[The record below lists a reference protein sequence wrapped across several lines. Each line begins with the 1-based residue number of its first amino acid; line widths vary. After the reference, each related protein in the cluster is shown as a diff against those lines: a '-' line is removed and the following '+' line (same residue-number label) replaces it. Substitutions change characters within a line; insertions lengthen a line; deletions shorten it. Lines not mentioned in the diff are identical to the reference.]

1 MLLALA
7 WQDHAVVAAY
17 FAALVGMGWHFARK
31 QKSGAEYFLASRR
44 VPWFALGLSIM
55 ATLMSSLTYLSEP
68 GEVWLSGVTTIVAKW
83 IAILTEMVVVL
94 FVIIPF
100 LMRFR
105 FTSVYEYLEYRFG
118 RGPRRLAVALFLC
131 LIVSWMG
138 FVVLAMSWT
147 VSRVTGVH
155 LWIITATVGGVG
167 TVYTMVGGMRAV
179 IWKEVL
185 QVALMLGGCLV
196 CIGYV
201 LTHGT
206 NGDWLAK
213 SDEYRR
219 AVDPGSSVLTWI
231 PNDAF
236 DRISVAGFAATMF
249 VWHLCTHLGNQM
261 VVQRYFSSSDLKAAR
276 RSFLTAVGAS
286 IVVNT
291 LLVVA
296 GLALVSFY
304 LAGHGQHWFDPYHL
318 PKRDADLIFP
328 MFMVNELPP
337 GLAGAVLTA
346 VLSAAMSTLD
356 SGVNAIATVISVER
370 RSRREGE
377 APAEPE
383 PHLWEHEVGVPVNAR
398 GSAGAS
404 PSRENWNEV
413 RFAKMVTLVA
423 GLCIT
428 AAAYALNLLV
438 KDRNILEMMP
448 RSFNCFLVPLGG
460 MFFLGFFVPRCG
472 PRAAVLASLTALV
485 TAVSLAYSRELYGIV
500 DERGR
505 PLSFTLILPV
515 TFGVLLVVGLAGSV
529 FDRATPDQTAGLT
542 WFTRRQR
549 PNIPPHLL
557 APNPPA
563 PFPVKKEGG
572 ES

>member
-7 WQDHAVVAAY
+7 WQDHAVVVAY
-17 FAALVGMGWHFARK
+17 LAVLAGMGWHFARK
-31 QKSGAEYFLASRR
+31 QKSGNEYFLASRR

-68 GEVWLSGVTTIVAKW
+68 GEVWLSGITTIVAKW

-94 FVIIPF
+94 LVIIPF

-118 RGPRRLAVALFLC
+118 RGPRRLAVVLFIC
-131 LIVSWMG
+131 LIVTWMG

-196 CIGYV
+196 CIGFV

-213 SDEYRR
+213 SNEYRH
-219 AVDPGSSVLTWI
+219 AVDPGSSALIWV

-236 DRISVAGFAATMF
+236 DRISVVGFASTMF

-261 VVQRYFSSSDLKAAR
+261 VVQRYFSSSDVKAAR
-276 RSFLTAVGAS
+276 RSFATAACAS
-286 IVVNT
+286 LIVNT

-296 GLALVSFY
+296 GLALVSYY
-304 LAGHGQHWFDPYHL
+304 LAGHGEKWFDPYKL

-370 RSRREGE
+370 RSYRKGE
-377 APAEPE
+377 D
-383 PHLWEHEVGVPVNAR
+383 
-398 GSAGAS
+398 S
-404 PSRENWNEV
+404 V

-423 GLCIT
+423 GLSIT
-428 AAAYALNLLV
+428 VAAYLMNLLV

-472 PRAAVLASLTALV
+472 SRAAIVASVAALI
-485 TAVSLAYSRELYGIV
+485 TAVSLAYSKELYGIA

-505 PLSFTLILPV
+505 PLTFTLILPA
-515 TFGVLLVVGLAGSV
+515 TFVVMLATGLIGSL
-529 FDRATPDQTAGLT
+529 FDRSTPKQTSGLT
-542 WFTRRQR
+542 WFTRHQA
-549 PNIPPHLL
+549 PNLPPHLV
-557 APNPPA
+557 A
-563 PFPVKKEGG
+563 
-572 ES
+572 

>member
-7 WQDHAVVAAY
+7 WQDHAVIVLYLVVLVA
-17 FAALVGMGWHFARK
+17 MGLHFSRK
-31 QKSGAEYFLASRR
+31 QKTGSEYFLAGRS

-68 GEVWLSGVTTIVAKW
+68 GEVWLSGITTIVAKW

-94 FVIIPF
+94 LVIIPF

-147 VSRVTGVH
+147 VSRVTGVP
-155 LWIITATVGGVG
+155 LAVVTATVGITG

-185 QVALMLGGCLV
+185 QVGLMLGGCLV

-201 LTHGT
+201 LTHDT
-206 NGDWLAK
+206 NADWLAK
-213 SDEYRR
+213 SHEYRR
-219 AVDPGSSVLTWI
+219 TVDPGGSALAWF
-231 PNDAF
+231 PADAF
-236 DRISVAGFAATMF
+236 ERISVAGFAATMF

-261 VVQRYFSSSDLKAAR
+261 VVQRYFSSSNLRAAR
-276 RSFLTAVGAS
+276 RSFATAACAS
-286 IVVNT
+286 LLVNT

-304 LAGHGQHWFDPYHL
+304 LAGHGAAWFDPYKL

-337 GLAGAVLTA
+337 GLAGAVLVA

-356 SGVNAIATVISVER
+356 SGVNAIATVISVEAKK
-370 RSRREGE
+370 SE
-377 APAEPE
+377 
-383 PHLWEHEVGVPVNAR
+383 
-398 GSAGAS
+398 S
-404 PSRENWNEV
+404 V
-413 RFAKMVTLVA
+413 RFAKRVTLVA
-423 GLCIT
+423 GSCIT

-448 RSFNCFLVPLGG
+448 RSFNCFLVPLGA

-472 PRAAVLASLTALV
+472 PKAAMAASMAGLATAI
-485 TAVSLAYSRELYGIV
+485 SLAYSRELFGIT

-515 TFGVLLVVGLAGSV
+515 TFAVSLVVGLLGSLV
-529 FDRATPDQTAGLT
+529 NRSRPEQVAGLT
-542 WFTRRQR
+542 WFTRHDR
-549 PNIPPHLL
+549 PRIPDHLV
-557 APNPPA
+557 A
-563 PFPVKKEGG
+563 
-572 ES
+572 